1 MPILIIHGSRDY
13 QVIDEDIRDWQNGL
27 KGDAKVRVDTFPGL
41 NHLFIAGVGQPTP
54 AEYYAP
60 GHVDAAVIGT
70 IASFIAN
77 AGGTP
82 GAKAASH

>member
-1 MPILIIHGSRDY
+1 MLFRS
-13 QVIDEDIRDWQNGL
+13 QTGL
-27 KGDAKVRVDTFPGL
+27 KGDAKVQLETFPGL
-41 NHLFIAGVGQPTP
+41 NHLFMAATDKPAP
-54 AEYYAP
+54 AEYFAP

-82 GAKAASH
+82 AQAASN